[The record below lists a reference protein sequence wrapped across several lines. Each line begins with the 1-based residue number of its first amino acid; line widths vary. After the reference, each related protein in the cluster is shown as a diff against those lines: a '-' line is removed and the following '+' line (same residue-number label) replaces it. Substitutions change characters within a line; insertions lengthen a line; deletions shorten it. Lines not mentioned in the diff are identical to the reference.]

1 MSNGVSLEGAA
12 KQMRTKDPSY
22 HVFQLVELQQLRS
35 ASEAQE
41 RVKAWV
47 PLTTSPV
54 KAGTRKDA
62 VSQVSKDDGVFMVIK
77 DDQVWEGT
85 RGVETITQESWT

>member
-1 MSNGVSLEGAA
+1 
-12 KQMRTKDPSY
+12 MRTKDPSY

-85 RGVETITQESWT
+85 RGVETFTQESWT